1 MHNMTDEEINERWEE
16 RAAIREYLGGFSRLR
31 AEYLAA
37 KDVKEIA
44 GRVTDEILKRIA
56 GNDGKK
62 D

>member
-1 MHNMTDEEINERWEE
+1 MTDEEINERWEE
-16 RAAIREYLGGFSRLR
+16 RAAIREYLGGFSRSR